1 MPYSTHNGVATVV
14 PAKPPHGCDKD
25 QYVSKISGAVVAIM
39 RGGGCSFGEK
49 ITLAKE
55 LGARGVIIV
64 DDDDSDSPSRL
75 QRLMVDDD
83 QEDEL
88 GDVFPVVMTIKG
100 FWAENFDVK
109 EGVAR
114 NTVYVR
120 VVSGEILIKG
130 IEKMRPP
137 HGCDKDQ
144 YVSKISGAVV
154 AIMRGGGCSFGEKI
168 TLAKELG
175 ARGVI
180 IVDDDDSDS
189 PSRLQRLMVDDDQED
204 ELGDVFPVVMT
215 IKGFWAEN
223 FDVKEGVARNTVYV
237 RVVSGEILIKGIEK
251 MRKEMAWRAAGEN

>member
-109 EGVAR
+109 EGNQGRRIRPVAR
-114 NTVYVR
+114 WSSR
-120 VVSGEILIKG
+120 EGEATH
-130 IEKMRPP
+130 P
-137 HGCDKDQ
+137 HASVGHHVGVCAAEACCRAEQHRRDQ
-144 YVSKISGAVV
+144 I
-154 AIMRGGGCSFGEKI
+154 
-168 TLAKELG
+168 
-175 ARGVI
+175 
-180 IVDDDDSDS
+180 
-189 PSRLQRLMVDDDQED
+189 RLREA
-204 ELGDVFPVVMT
+204 T
-215 IKGFWAEN
+215 
-223 FDVKEGVARNTVYV
+223 R
-237 RVVSGEILIKGIEK
+237 R
-251 MRKEMAWRAAGEN
+251 